1 MGFRQHKIAKKVSE
15 WQIFIGSGVTVLRLR
30 DEQTNKE
37 YENRE
42 PTTFYF
48 S

>member
-1 MGFRQHKIAKKVSE
+1 M
-15 WQIFIGSGVTVLRLR
+15 LRHT

-48 S
+48 FLIFRIMLYFFYKTLIY

>member
-1 MGFRQHKIAKKVSE
+1 M
-15 WQIFIGSGVTVLRLR
+15 LRYI

-48 S
+48 FLIFRTMLYFFLGTLIYQRI

>member
-1 MGFRQHKIAKKVSE
+1 M
-15 WQIFIGSGVTVLRLR
+15 LRHT

-42 PTTFYF
+42 PPTFYF
-48 S
+48 FLIFRMKPYLF